1 MEAAGV
7 CCGVQYLQGVRVLHF
22 DQPQGWHLAL
32 DPLQATEYAR
42 DDWVSASPGEREAA
56 QLPAPLACAQHT
68 PRASSGGMA
77 G

>member
-1 MEAAGV
+1 MTVTMEAAGV

-42 DDWVSASPGEREAA
+42 DDWVSASPGELTELVRGI
-56 QLPAPLACAQHT
+56 
-68 PRASSGGMA
+68 S
-77 G
+77 